1 MGSRFLPGAAAA
13 PAAAV
18 ALFAVAG
25 SVTALLAGAPAAAA
39 LPVGAGVGGLVWGT
53 YALTGRLTRPA
64 ASASAR
70 PATGRAG
77 ARYADRPTDPSSD
90 PLSDPLSGPL
100 SEAPA
105 DAARWLSRASAAAD
119 RLEYQ
124 CRQSPNASL
133 WPTLATAATS
143 VRAAADRLTAAGEA
157 VRVID
162 TSGTSGTD
170 RTSGTDGTS
179 GTGGTP
185 ADHEV
190 LRRDQERLEAE
201 ARALADGPLRRAKED
216 AARATGERA
225 ATLKRLAELRQLL
238 ITTMEATA
246 LRLEAAA
253 ERGAMLL
260 SLQAATDASAA
271 PPDLT
276 ALDHE
281 LDAVQT
287 GLDTLDE
294 ITRSLHDTA
303 EDRPE

>member
-1 MGSRFLPGAAAA
+1 MGSADREDTMGSRLL

-18 ALFAVAG
+18 TLFAAAG
-25 SVTALLAGAPAAAA
+25 SVTALLAGAPATAA

-53 YALTGRLTRPA
+53 HALTGRFTRPA

-70 PATGRAG
+70 SATGRTDARNAG
-77 ARYADRPTDPSSD
+77 RRTDPTADPTSD
-90 PLSDPLSGPL
+90 PLP
-100 SEAPA
+100 EAPA
-105 DAARWLSRASAAAD
+105 DAVRWLTRASAAAD
-119 RLEYQ
+119 RLQHQ

-143 VRAAADRLTAAGEA
+143 VRAAADRLTAAAEA

-162 TSGTSGTD
+162 TSGT
-170 RTSGTDGTS
+170 
-179 GTGGTP
+179 P
-185 ADHEV
+185 ADHQA
-190 LRRDQERLEAE
+190 LRRDQKRLEGE
-201 ARALADGPLRRAKED
+201 ARALPEGPLRRAKQD

-294 ITRSLHDTA
+294 ITRSLHGTA
-303 EDRPE
+303 DEQPE

>member
-1 MGSRFLPGAAAA
+1 MGSTDREDTMGSRLLPGV
-13 PAAAV
+13 AV

-39 LPVGAGVGGLVWGT
+39 LPVGAGVGGIVWGT
-53 YALTGRLTRPA
+53 HALTGRLTRPSP
-64 ASASAR
+64 SASPR
-70 PATGRAG
+70 PTTGRAD
-77 ARYADRPTDPSSD
+77 ARDADRPTGTP
-90 PLSDPLSGPL
+90 SDPLSGHLP
-100 SEAPA
+100 EPPA
-105 DAARWLSRASAAAD
+105 DAARWLTRASAAAD
-119 RLEYQ
+119 RLQHQ

-143 VRAAADRLTAAGEA
+143 VRAAADRLTAAAEA

-162 TSGTSGTD
+162 TSGG
-170 RTSGTDGTS
+170 S
-179 GTGGTP
+179 GTGGTSGTP
-185 ADHEV
+185 ADHQA
-190 LRRDQERLEAE
+190 LRRDQKRLEGE
-201 ARALADGPLRRAKED
+201 ARALPDGPLRRAKQD

-238 ITTMEATA
+238 ITTMEATT

-294 ITRSLHDTA
+294 ITRSLHGTA
-303 EDRPE
+303 EERPE

>member
-1 MGSRFLPGAAAA
+1 MGSRFLPG
-13 PAAAV
+13 AAV

-53 YALTGRLTRPA
+53 HALTGRLTRPA

-70 PATGRAG
+70 LSTGRAD
-77 ARYADRPTDPSSD
+77 AWDADRPTDTTSD
-90 PLSDPLSGPL
+90 PLFDSMSDPS
-100 SEAPA
+100 SEPPA
-105 DAARWLSRASAAAD
+105 DAVRWLTRASAAAD
-119 RLEYQ
+119 RLQNQ

-143 VRAAADRLTAAGEA
+143 VRAAADRLRAAAEA

-162 TSGTSGTD
+162 TS
-170 RTSGTDGTS
+170 
-179 GTGGTP
+179 GTP

-190 LRRDQERLEAE
+190 LRRDQGRLEAE
-201 ARALADGPLRRAKED
+201 ARALPDGPLRRAKED

-260 SLQAATDASAA
+260 SLQAATDASAV

-281 LDAVQT
+281 LDAVQA

-294 ITRSLHDTA
+294 ITRSLHGTA

>member
-1 MGSRFLPGAAAA
+1 MGSRLL

-25 SVTALLAGAPAAAA
+25 SVTALLAGAPAGAA

-53 YALTGRLTRPA
+53 HALTGRLTRPA
-64 ASASAR
+64 ASPSASS
-70 PATGRAG
+70 ATGRTDAPD
-77 ARYADRPTDPSSD
+77 ADRPTDTTSD
-90 PLSDPLSGPL
+90 PLSDP
-100 SEAPA
+100 PA
-105 DAARWLSRASAAAD
+105 DAARWLTRASAAAD
-119 RLEYQ
+119 RLQNQ
-124 CRQSPNASL
+124 CRQSPKASL

-143 VRAAADRLTAAGEA
+143 VRAAADRLTAAAEA

-162 TSGTSGTD
+162 TSGTG
-170 RTSGTDGTS
+170 

-201 ARALADGPLRRAKED
+201 ARALPDGPLRRAKED

-294 ITRSLHDTA
+294 ITRSLHGTA

>member
-1 MGSRFLPGAAAA
+1 MGSRFA

-53 YALTGRLTRPA
+53 HALTGRLTRPSP
-64 ASASAR
+64 SASAR
-70 PATGRAG
+70 PATGRAD
-77 ARYADRPTDPSSD
+77 ARDADRPTGTP
-90 PLSDPLSGPL
+90 SDPLSGHLP
-100 SEAPA
+100 EPPA
-105 DAARWLSRASAAAD
+105 DAARWLTRASAAAD
-119 RLEYQ
+119 RLQHQ

-143 VRAAADRLTAAGEA
+143 VRAAADRLTAAAEA

-162 TSGTSGTD
+162 TSGTSGT
-170 RTSGTDGTS
+170 
-179 GTGGTP
+179 P
-185 ADHEV
+185 ADHQA
-190 LRRDQERLEAE
+190 LRRDQKRLEGE
-201 ARALADGPLRRAKED
+201 ARALPDGPLRRAKQD

-260 SLQAATDASAA
+260 SLQAATDASAV

-294 ITRSLHDTA
+294 ITRSLHGTA

>member
-1 MGSRFLPGAAAA
+1 MGSADREDTMGSRLL

-53 YALTGRLTRPA
+53 HALTGRFTRPA

-70 PATGRAG
+70 SATGRTDARNAG
-77 ARYADRPTDPSSD
+77 RRTDPTT
-90 PLSDPLSGPL
+90 DPLSGPL

-105 DAARWLSRASAAAD
+105 DAVRWLTRAWAAAD
-119 RLEYQ
+119 RLQHQ

-143 VRAAADRLTAAGEA
+143 VRAAADRLTAAAEA

-162 TSGTSGTD
+162 TSGTSGT
-170 RTSGTDGTS
+170 
-179 GTGGTP
+179 P
-185 ADHEV
+185 ADHQA
-190 LRRDQERLEAE
+190 LRRDQKRLEGE
-201 ARALADGPLRRAKED
+201 ARALPEGPLRRAKQD

-294 ITRSLHDTA
+294 ITRSLHGTA
-303 EDRPE
+303 DEQPE

>member
-1 MGSRFLPGAAAA
+1 MGSRFA

-25 SVTALLAGAPAAAA
+25 SVTALVAGAPAAAA

-53 YALTGRLTRPA
+53 HALTGRLTRPA
-64 ASASAR
+64 PSASAR
-70 PATGRAG
+70 TATGRAD
-77 ARYADRPTDPSSD
+77 ARGTDRPTGTP
-90 PLSDPLSGPL
+90 SDPLSGHLP
-100 SEAPA
+100 EPPA
-105 DAARWLSRASAAAD
+105 DAARWLTRASAAAD
-119 RLEYQ
+119 RLEHQ

-143 VRAAADRLTAAGEA
+143 VRAAADRLTAAAEA

-162 TSGTSGTD
+162 TSGTSGT
-170 RTSGTDGTS
+170 S
-179 GTGGTP
+179 GTP

-201 ARALADGPLRRAKED
+201 ARALPDGPLRRAKED

-260 SLQAATDASAA
+260 SLQAATDASAV

-294 ITRSLHDTA
+294 ITRSLQGAA
-303 EDRPE
+303 EDRPA

>member
-1 MGSRFLPGAAAA
+1 MGSRFA

-53 YALTGRLTRPA
+53 HALTGRLTRPA

-77 ARYADRPTDPSSD
+77 AWDADRPTDPPSD
-90 PLSDPLSGPL
+90 PLPEP
-100 SEAPA
+100 PA
-105 DAARWLSRASAAAD
+105 DAARWLTRASAAAD
-119 RLEYQ
+119 RLQHQ

-143 VRAAADRLTAAGEA
+143 VRAAADRLTAAAEA

-162 TSGTSGTD
+162 TSGTSGT
-170 RTSGTDGTS
+170 S
-179 GTGGTP
+179 GTP

-201 ARALADGPLRRAKED
+201 ARALPDGPLRRAKED

-260 SLQAATDASAA
+260 SLQAATDASAV

-294 ITRSLHDTA
+294 ITRSLQGAA
-303 EDRPE
+303 EDRPA

>member
-1 MGSRFLPGAAAA
+1 MGSRLL

-53 YALTGRLTRPA
+53 HALTGRLTRPA
-64 ASASAR
+64 ASPSTSS
-70 PATGRAG
+70 ATGRTDAPD
-77 ARYADRPTDPSSD
+77 ADRPTDTTSD
-90 PLSDPLSGPL
+90 PLSEP
-100 SEAPA
+100 PA
-105 DAARWLSRASAAAD
+105 DAARWLTRASAAAD
-119 RLEYQ
+119 RLQNQ
-124 CRQSPNASL
+124 CRQSPKASL
-133 WPTLATAATS
+133 WPTLATAAAS
-143 VRAAADRLTAAGEA
+143 VRAAADRLTAAAEA

-162 TSGTSGTD
+162 TSGTG
-170 RTSGTDGTS
+170 GTS
-179 GTGGTP
+179 GTP

-201 ARALADGPLRRAKED
+201 ARALPDGPLRRAKED

-294 ITRSLHDTA
+294 ITRSLHGTA

>member
-1 MGSRFLPGAAAA
+1 MGSRFLPGV
-13 PAAAV
+13 AV

-25 SVTALLAGAPAAAA
+25 SVTALIAGAPAAAA

-53 YALTGRLTRPA
+53 HALTGRLTRPA
-64 ASASAR
+64 PSASAR
-70 PATGRAG
+70 TETGRAD
-77 ARYADRPTDPSSD
+77 ARGTDRPTGTP
-90 PLSDPLSGPL
+90 SDPLSGNLP
-100 SEAPA
+100 EPPA
-105 DAARWLSRASAAAD
+105 DAARWLTRASAAAD
-119 RLEYQ
+119 RLEHQ
-124 CRQSPNASL
+124 CRQSPKASL

-143 VRAAADRLTAAGEA
+143 VRAAADRLTAAAEA

-162 TSGTSGTD
+162 TSGTSV
-170 RTSGTDGTS
+170 
-179 GTGGTP
+179 TP
-185 ADHEV
+185 ADHQALRRDHQA
-190 LRRDQERLEAE
+190 LRRDQKRLEGE
-201 ARALADGPLRRAKED
+201 ARALPDGPLRRAKQD

-294 ITRSLHDTA
+294 ITRSLRGTA
-303 EDRPE
+303 GEQPE

>member
-1 MGSRFLPGAAAA
+1 MGSRLL

-53 YALTGRLTRPA
+53 HALTGRLTRPTA
-64 ASASAR
+64 SPSAS
-70 PATGRAG
+70 PATGRTDAPD
-77 ARYADRPTDPSSD
+77 ADRPTDTPSD
-90 PLSDPLSGPL
+90 PLSEP
-100 SEAPA
+100 PA
-105 DAARWLSRASAAAD
+105 DAVRWLTRASAAAD
-119 RLEYQ
+119 RLQRQ

-143 VRAAADRLTAAGEA
+143 VRAAADRLTAAAEA

-162 TSGTSGTD
+162 TSGTS
-170 RTSGTDGTS
+170 
-179 GTGGTP
+179 GTP

-201 ARALADGPLRRAKED
+201 ARALPDGPLRRAKED

-294 ITRSLHDTA
+294 ITRSLHGTA
-303 EDRPE
+303 DEQPE

>member
-1 MGSRFLPGAAAA
+1 MGSRLL
-13 PAAAV
+13 PAAAVV

-53 YALTGRLTRPA
+53 HALTGRLTRPA
-64 ASASAR
+64 ASPSAR
-70 PATGRAG
+70 SATGRG
-77 ARYADRPTDPSSD
+77 DARDADRPTDP
-90 PLSDPLSGPL
+90 LSDPPSGPM
-100 SEAPA
+100 SEQPA
-105 DAARWLSRASAAAD
+105 DAVRWLTRASAAAD
-119 RLEYQ
+119 RLQHQ

-143 VRAAADRLTAAGEA
+143 VRAAADRLTAAAEA

-162 TSGTSGTD
+162 TSGTS
-170 RTSGTDGTS
+170 
-179 GTGGTP
+179 GTP

-201 ARALADGPLRRAKED
+201 ARALPDGPLRRAKED

-281 LDAVQT
+281 LDAVQS

-294 ITRSLHDTA
+294 ITRSLHGTA

>member
-1 MGSRFLPGAAAA
+1 MGSRLLPAT
-13 PAAAV
+13 AV

-53 YALTGRLTRPA
+53 HALTGRLTRPSP
-64 ASASAR
+64 SASAR
-70 PATGRAG
+70 PATGRAD
-77 ARYADRPTDPSSD
+77 ARDADRPTGMP
-90 PLSDPLSGPL
+90 SDPLSGHLP
-100 SEAPA
+100 EPPA
-105 DAARWLSRASAAAD
+105 DAARWLTRASAAAD
-119 RLEYQ
+119 RLQHQ

-143 VRAAADRLTAAGEA
+143 VRAAADRLTAAAEA

-162 TSGTSGTD
+162 TSGT
-170 RTSGTDGTS
+170 
-179 GTGGTP
+179 P
-185 ADHEV
+185 ADHED

-201 ARALADGPLRRAKED
+201 ARALSDGPLRRAKQD

-238 ITTMEATA
+238 ITTMEATT

-294 ITRSLHDTA
+294 ITRSLHGTA
-303 EDRPE
+303 DEQPE